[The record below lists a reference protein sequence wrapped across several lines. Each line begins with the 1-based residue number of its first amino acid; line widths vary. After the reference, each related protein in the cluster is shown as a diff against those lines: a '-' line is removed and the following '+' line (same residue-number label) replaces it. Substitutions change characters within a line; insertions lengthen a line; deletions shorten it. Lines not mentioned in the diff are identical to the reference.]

1 MNADIAWLLTASALV
16 FFMTPGLAFFY
27 GGLVKRKNVINTMM
41 SSVFIMG
48 MASVMWVL
56 IGYSLSF
63 SGDVGGI
70 IGNFKWLG
78 LNNFGAEPGPWNPTV
93 PNLVFA
99 IFQMMF
105 AIITPA
111 VICGAVVERMRFSAM
126 AVFVT
131 VWSLLVYYP
140 LAHMVWGGGLISQLG
155 AVDFAGGYVVEI
167 NSGISALVA
176 AIVVGT
182 RKHHGKITYHP
193 HNIPFVFL
201 GASILWFG
209 WFGFNAGSAGGA
221 NFLSAHSFM
230 TTNTS
235 AATALLVW
243 MLVEKIHNNKPT
255 LVGASTGLV
264 IGLVAITPGAG
275 FVPIW
280 AAIIIGAFA
289 SIICYLFITRIKPRL
304 RHDDSLDVFICH
316 GISGIWGCIATG
328 IFALTSI
335 NSVAKWNGLVY
346 GETNLFLR
354 QLAAVGITVVVAVL
368 GTLVALGAAR
378 LVTGRLRVP
387 VASED
392 IGLDIAE
399 HGENAYPSYLGLD

>member
-1 MNADIAWLLTASALV
+1 
-16 FFMTPGLAFFY
+16 
-27 GGLVKRKNVINTMM
+27 
-41 SSVFIMG
+41 
-48 MASVMWVL
+48 
-56 IGYSLSF
+56 
-63 SGDVGGI
+63 
-70 IGNFKWLG
+70 
-78 LNNFGAEPGPWNPTV
+78 
-93 PNLVFA
+93 
-99 IFQMMF
+99 
-105 AIITPA
+105 
-111 VICGAVVERMRFSAM
+111 
-126 AVFVT
+126 
-131 VWSLLVYYP
+131 
-140 LAHMVWGGGLISQLG
+140 
-155 AVDFAGGYVVEI
+155 
-167 NSGISALVA
+167 
-176 AIVVGT
+176 
-182 RKHHGKITYHP
+182 
-193 HNIPFVFL
+193 
-201 GASILWFG
+201 
-209 WFGFNAGSAGGA
+209 
-221 NFLSAHSFM
+221 M

-289 SIICYLFITRIKPRL
+289 SIICYLFITRIKPGL

-399 HGENAYPSYLGLD
+399 HGENAYQSYLGLD

>member
-167 NSGISALVA
+167 NSGVSALVA

-235 AATALLVW
+235 AAAALLVW
-243 MLVEKIHNNKPT
+243 MLIEKIHNDKPT

-280 AAIIIGAFA
+280 AAIIIGACA
-289 SIICYLFITRIKPRL
+289 SIICYLFITRIKPRF

-335 NSVAKWNGLVY
+335 NGVAKWNGLVY
-346 GETNLFLR
+346 GETALFIR

-387 VASED
+387 FSSED

-399 HGENAYPSYLGLD
+399 HGEDAYPSYLGLD